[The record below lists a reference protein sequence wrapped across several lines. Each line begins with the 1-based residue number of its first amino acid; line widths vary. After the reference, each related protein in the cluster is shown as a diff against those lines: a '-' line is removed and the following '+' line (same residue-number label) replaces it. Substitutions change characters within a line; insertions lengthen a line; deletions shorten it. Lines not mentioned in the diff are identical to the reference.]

1 MPIDD
6 REAGVTVAA
15 DQAEVT
21 VANVSADEIG
31 ILVSGD
37 EATVTVTG
45 PVSADEV
52 GVKITGDDVDLINNG
67 TITGPVAIDSTGSE
81 GETNIEQSEG
91 EINGDVRLG
100 SGDDSVEI
108 ESGTV
113 NGSFDLGAGDDDF
126 VSSAEG
132 LSDVVDAGAG
142 DDIVETGS
150 GDDELTGG
158 LGDDELDGGEGIDTV
173 RFDDADVGVSVDL
186 AAGEATRD
194 TGFDLTIENLLLVNP
209 NGGINPAEIVS
220 EGVEG
225 NLYFN
230 IHTSDFPSGELR
242 GQLALVEDNRDA
254 FGFGT
259 VTFSAALDGAQ
270 EIPVPADTDATG
282 EATVVF
288 TVAEDGSIRYTT
300 ELSVSGLNQADLLPV
315 NIGNGTLSPIHLH
328 NAPAG
333 ANGPVVVDIASDAG
347 PEGIAAVSETDS
359 LANIENVVGSNDADT
374 IVGDGE
380 ANELIGLDGD
390 DELSGAGG
398 GDTLIGGE
406 GNDLLRGGGGSD
418 VVDGGEGIDTISFSD
433 IGVDVDVTLNADG
446 SGSAEYIV
454 NGNTVT
460 DTFTGIENVEGSA
473 NNDTITAIGEAA
485 NVLSGGGGS
494 DVIDGG
500 AGDDELNGNGGGD
513 TLVGGEGND
522 LLRGGGGN
530 DVVEGGEGIDTI
542 SFSDIGVDV
551 EVTLAADGSGS
562 AEYIV
567 NGNTV
572 TDTFTGIENVEGSAN
587 NDTIIANGAAP
598 NAIDG
603 GAGDDFIAGG
613 GGTDDLSGGEGIDTN
628 SFVNIGAPVVANL
641 AAGTASYQPAP
652 GVTVFEQFDGFENLD
667 GSQNNDQLFGDG
679 GDNVLTGNDGD
690 DLLVGRGG
698 GDELFG
704 GEGNDVL
711 QGGGGNDALD
721 GGEGIDT
728 ADFQDIGV
736 GVTASLED
744 DGTGVATYE
753 VNGNTVQDSLTSIEN
768 LTGSENDDSL
778 SGNSEDNLLAG
789 GAGNDELSGGDGNDV
804 LRGDE
809 VGSGTAIRVSVTNT
823 LGEGGTFLTPVW
835 FGFHDAENF
844 DLFNAGE
851 AASLGLERLAED
863 GVVEGIAAEFNAQA
877 GENGVDATIAGGAGV
892 PGPIDP
898 GETASFVLDV
908 DPNQVGQGFFT
919 WATMII
925 PSNDAF
931 LSVPDDA
938 RADPIFDEDGNFLG
952 PLVIERFG
960 NDVLDAGTEVNNE
973 EGAAFLNQTAIDQGT
988 AENGVVG
995 AHPGFNGS
1003 EGNPDGTP
1011 QNILGGTT
1019 VAGTVVDPIEGDF
1032 TRNGGNEQLLRI
1044 VIDRVASE
1052 GGDDVLN
1059 GGAGND
1065 SLEGGGGRDTFVFQ
1079 QGTGSD
1085 TVLDFDTFV
1094 ETGDFI
1100 DVSDFNFADGDAVI
1114 AAAQQVGDDTV
1125 IDLGNG
1131 DQITLIGV
1139 NVDDLNADSFIT
1151 GEAPEPDEPVEIVGG
1166 VGAEEINGGAADDEL
1181 SGGRG
1186 NDIING
1192 GDGND
1197 AIEGGRDDDDID
1209 GGDGND
1215 VINAGRG
1222 DDNVLGGEGDDFIDG
1237 GRDDDDID
1245 GGAGNDILEGGR
1257 GDDNINGG
1265 AGDDLICAGSGDDT
1279 LNGGT
1284 GNDRLEGGSGE
1295 DIFVFEMGTQQDTV
1309 LDFQSGQDELDLTD
1323 FGFASFAD
1331 VQAAAEED
1339 GDDLVI
1345 DLGNGDSVTLVGVSE
1360 AELSQD
1366 DVSI

>member
-1 MPIDD
+1 MAYDD
-6 REAGVTVAA
+6 KEAGIIVAA
-15 DQAEVT
+15 DEAEVT
-21 VANVSADEIG
+21 VGRVRADEIG
-31 ILVSGD
+31 VLVSGD
-37 EATVTVTG
+37 DADVTTEGPVEAGETGAKVTG
-45 PVSADEV
+45 DGVTLSNEGQLSGGEV
-52 GVKITGDDVDLINNG
+52 GVKVTGEETDILNSGSIS
-67 TITGPVAIDSTGSE
+67 GPVAIDATESE
-81 GETNIEQSEG
+81 GSTNLEQSEG
-91 EINGDVRLG
+91 EISGEVRLG
-100 SGDDSVEI
+100 SGDDNVEI
-108 ESGTV
+108 EGGEVNGTV
-113 NGSFDLGAGDDDF
+113 RLGGGDDDF

-132 LSDVVDAGAG
+132 QSEVVDGESG
-142 DDIVETGS
+142 DDVIDAGS

-158 LGDDELDGGEGIDTV
+158 LGEDDLDGGDGIDTA
-173 RFDDADVGVSVDL
+173 RFDDIDVGVSVDL
-186 AAGEATRD
+186 AAGEAVRD
-194 TGFDLTIENLLLVNP
+194 TGFVATIENLLLVNP

-220 EGVEG
+220 EGVDG

-242 GQLALVEDNRDA
+242 GQLALAEDNRDA

-259 VTFSAALDGAQ
+259 VVFSAALDGAQ
-270 EIPVPADTDATG
+270 ETPAPVDTDASG
-282 EATVVF
+282 EASVVF
-288 TVAEDGSIRYTT
+288 TLLEDGSIRYTT

-328 NAPAG
+328 NAPVGLGG
-333 ANGPVVVDIASDAG
+333 AVVVDIASDAG
-347 PEGIAAVSETDS
+347 PEGIVAVSETDE
-359 LANIENVVGSNDADT
+359 LTNIENVVGSNDADI
-374 IVGDGE
+374 IVGDDA
-380 ANELIGLDGD
+380 ANELSGLEGD
-390 DELSGAGG
+390 DELSGGRG
-398 GDTLIGGE
+398 GDNLLGGE
-406 GNDLLRGGGGSD
+406 GNDLLRGGGGND
-418 VVDGGEGIDTISFSD
+418 VIDGGEGIDTISFSD
-433 IGVDVDVTLNADG
+433 IGVDVNVTLNADG
-446 SGSAEYIV
+446 SGSA
-454 NGNTVT
+454 
-460 DTFTGIENVEGSA
+460 D
-473 NNDTITAIGEAA
+473 
-485 NVLSGGGGS
+485 
-494 DVIDGG
+494 
-500 AGDDELNGNGGGD
+500 
-513 TLVGGEGND
+513 
-522 LLRGGGGN
+522 
-530 DVVEGGEGIDTI
+530 
-542 SFSDIGVDV
+542 
-551 EVTLAADGSGS
+551 
-562 AEYIV
+562 YIV

-587 NDTIIANGAAP
+587 NDTIIANGGAP

-603 GAGDDFIAGG
+603 GAGNDFIAGG
-613 GGTDDLSGGEGIDTN
+613 GGVDDLSGGEGVDTN
-628 SFVNIGAPVVANL
+628 SFINIGTPVVANL

-667 GSQNNDQLFGDG
+667 GSQNDDQLFGDG
-679 GDNVLTGNDGD
+679 GDNALSGNDGD
-690 DLLVGRGG
+690 DLLIGRGG
-698 GDELFG
+698 ADDLSG

-721 GGEGIDT
+721 GGEGVDT

-736 GVTASLED
+736 AVTATLED
-744 DGTGVATYE
+744 DGTGVASYE

-809 VGSGTAIRVSVTNT
+809 VGSGTAVRVSVTNT

-835 FGFHDAENF
+835 FGFHNAENF
-844 DLFNAGE
+844 DLFSAGE
-851 AASLGLERLAED
+851 QASLGLERLAED
-863 GVVEGIAAEFNAQA
+863 GIVEGIAAEFNAQA
-877 GENGVDATIAGGAGV
+877 GDGGVDATIIGGAGA

-908 DPNQVGQGFFT
+908 DPSQVGQGFFT

-931 LSVPDDA
+931 LASPDDA
-938 RADPIFDEDGNFLG
+938 RADAIFDENGNFLG

-973 EGAAFLNQTAIDQGT
+973 VAAAFLNQTAANQGT
-988 AENGVVG
+988 TEGGVVG
-995 AHPGFNGS
+995 SHPGFNGS

-1019 VAGTVVDPIEGDF
+1019 AAGTIVDQTEGDF

-1044 VIDRVASE
+1044 VVDRVANE
-1052 GGDDVLN
+1052 GGADILN

-1114 AAAQQVGDDTV
+1114 AAAQQDGDNTV

-1139 NVDDLNADSFIT
+1139 DVGDLNAESFIV
-1151 GEAPEPDEPVEIVGG
+1151 GEGPVEIDPIVVDGG
-1166 VGAEEINGGAADDEL
+1166 RGAEEINGGAADDEL
-1181 SGGRG
+1181 NGGRG

-1197 AIEGGRDDDDID
+1197 QINGGRDDDELD
-1209 GGDGND
+1209 GGDGDD

-1222 DDNVLGGEGDDFIDG
+1222 DDNVEGGDGNDVIDG
-1237 GRDDDDID
+1237 GRGDDDIN
-1245 GGAGNDILEGGR
+1245 GGAGNDVLEGGR

-1265 AGDDLICAGSGDDT
+1265 AGNDFICAGTGDDII
-1279 LNGGT
+1279 NGGT
-1284 GNDRLEGGSGE
+1284 GNDRLEGGSGA
-1295 DIFVFEMGTQQDTV
+1295 DIFVFETGTEDDTV
-1309 LDFQSGQDELDLTD
+1309 LDFETGRDELDLTA

-1331 VQAAAEED
+1331 VQAAAEDD
-1339 GDDLVI
+1339 GDDVVI

-1366 DVSI
+1366 DVAI

>member
-1 MPIDD
+1 MAYDD
-6 REAGVTVAA
+6 KEAGITVAA
-15 DQAEVT
+15 DEAEVT
-21 VANVSADEIG
+21 VGRVIADEIG
-31 ILVSGD
+31 ILVSGED
-37 EATVTVTG
+37 AEVTVEG
-45 PVSADEV
+45 PVDADEV
-52 GVKITGDDVDLINNG
+52 GVKVTGDGVTIENEGSTSGGEVGIKITGDEVDIINSG
-67 TITGPVAIDSTGSE
+67 SISGPVSIDSTESE
-81 GETNIEQSEG
+81 GSTNIEQSEG
-91 EINGDVRLG
+91 EIDGDVRLG
-100 SGDDSVEI
+100 SGDDNVVI
-108 ESGTV
+108 EGGTV
-113 NGSFDLGAGDDDF
+113 SGSFSLGGGDDDF
-126 VSSAEG
+126 ESSAEG

-142 DDIVETGS
+142 DDDIETGS

-158 LGDDELDGGEGIDTV
+158 LGDDDLDGGEGIDTA
-173 RFDDADVGVSVDL
+173 RFDDIDVGVSVDL
-186 AAGEATRD
+186 AAGEANRD

-220 EGVEG
+220 EGVDG

-242 GQLALVEDNRDA
+242 GQLALAEDNRDA

-259 VTFSAALDGAQ
+259 VVFSAALDGAQ
-270 EIPVPADTDATG
+270 EIPVPADTDASG

-288 TVAEDGSIRYTT
+288 TLAEDGSIRYTT
-300 ELSVSGLNQADLLPV
+300 ELSISGLNQADLLPV

-374 IVGDGE
+374 LVGDGE
-380 ANELIGLDGD
+380 ANELIGLDGN

-406 GNDLLRGGGGSD
+406 GNDLLRGGGGND
-418 VVDGGEGIDTISFSD
+418 VIDGGEGIDTISFSD
-433 IGVDVDVTLNADG
+433 IGVDVN
-446 SGSAEYIV
+446 
-454 NGNTVT
+454 
-460 DTFTGIENVEGSA
+460 
-473 NNDTITAIGEAA
+473 
-485 NVLSGGGGS
+485 
-494 DVIDGG
+494 
-500 AGDDELNGNGGGD
+500 
-513 TLVGGEGND
+513 
-522 LLRGGGGN
+522 
-530 DVVEGGEGIDTI
+530 
-542 SFSDIGVDV
+542 
-551 EVTLAADGSGS
+551 VTLAADGSGT
-562 AEYIV
+562 ADYIV

-587 NDTIIANGAAP
+587 NDTIIANGGAP

-641 AAGTASYQPAP
+641 AAGTASYEPAP

-698 GDELFG
+698 GDELVG

-711 QGGGGNDALD
+711 QGGGGNDILD

-736 GVTASLED
+736 AVTATLED
-744 DGTGVATYE
+744 DGTGVASYE
-753 VNGNTVQDSLTSIEN
+753 VNGNIVQDSLTSIEN

-778 SGNSEDNLLAG
+778 SGNAEDNLLAG

-809 VGSGTAIRVSVTNT
+809 VGSGTAVRVSVTNT

-835 FGFHDAENF
+835 FGFHNGENF
-844 DLFNAGE
+844 DLFTAGE
-851 AASLGLERLAED
+851 EASLGLERLAED

-877 GENGVDATIAGGAGV
+877 GENGVDATIGGGAGV

-898 GETASFVLDV
+898 GETASFVIDV
-908 DPNQVGQGFFT
+908 DPSQVGQGFFT

-931 LSVPDDA
+931 LAAPDDPQTDA
-938 RADPIFDEDGNFLG
+938 IFDEDGNFLG

-973 EGAAFLNQTAIDQGT
+973 EDAAFLNQTALNQGT
-988 AENGVVG
+988 TEGGVVG
-995 AHPGFNGS
+995 LHPGFNGS
-1003 EGNPDGTP
+1003 EGNPDAAP

-1019 VAGTVVDPIEGDF
+1019 AAGTIVDPIEGDF

-1044 VIDRVASE
+1044 VVDRVANE

-1094 ETGDFI
+1094 DTGDFI

-1139 NVDDLNADSFIT
+1139 DVGDLNADSFIV
-1151 GEAPEPDEPVEIVGG
+1151 GEAPVEIDPVVIEGG
-1166 VGAEEINGGAADDEL
+1166 RGAEEINGGAGDDEL
-1181 SGGRG
+1181 NGGRG

-1197 AIEGGRDDDDID
+1197 AIEGGRDDDEID
-1209 GGDGND
+1209 GGDGDD

-1222 DDNVLGGEGDDFIDG
+1222 DDNVIGGEGNDFIDG
-1237 GRDDDDID
+1237 GRGDDNIE
-1245 GGAGNDILEGGR
+1245 GGAGNDVLEGGR

-1265 AGDDLICAGSGDDT
+1265 AGDDLVCAGSGDDII
-1279 LNGGT
+1279 NGGT

-1295 DIFVFEMGTQQDTV
+1295 DIFVFEMGTEQDTV
-1309 LDFQSGQDELDLTD
+1309 LDFETGRDELDLTD

-1331 VQAAAEED
+1331 VQAAAEDD

>member
-1 MPIDD
+1 MAYDD
-6 REAGVTVAA
+6 KEAGITIAA
-15 DQAEVT
+15 DGAD
-21 VANVSADEIG
+21 VSVGRVRADEIG
-31 ILVSGD
+31 ILVSADDADVTSEGPVTAGEVGIKVTGD
-37 EATVTVTG
+37 GVTVTNEG
-45 PVSADEV
+45 SVSGGDV
-52 GVKITGDDVDLINNG
+52 GIKITGEETDIVNSGSISG
-67 TITGPVAIDSTGSE
+67 AVAIDATGSE
-81 GETNIEQSEG
+81 GSTNFEQSEG
-91 EINGDVRLG
+91 EINGDIRLG
-100 SGDDSVEI
+100 SGDDNVEI
-108 ESGTV
+108 EGGEINGAV
-113 NGSFDLGAGDDDF
+113 NLGGGDDDF
-126 VSSAEG
+126 VSSASG
-132 LSDVVDAGAG
+132 SADFVDGGAG
-142 DDIVETGS
+142 DDLIETGS

-158 LGDDELDGGEGIDTV
+158 LGEDDLDGGEGIDTV
-173 RFDDADVGVSVDL
+173 RFDDLDVGVTVDL
-186 AAGEATRD
+186 AAGEATRE
-194 TGFDLTIENLLLVNP
+194 TGFEVTIEDLSLVNP
-209 NGGINPAEIVS
+209 NDGIAPSAIV
-220 EGVEG
+220 EQGVSG

-242 GQLALVEDNRDA
+242 GQLSLVEDNRDA
-254 FGFGT
+254 FGAGT
-259 VTFSAALDGAQ
+259 VVFAALLDGAQ
-270 EIPVPADTDATG
+270 EIPAPVDTDASG
-282 EATVVF
+282 DASVVF
-288 TVAEDGSIRYTT
+288 TVADDGTVSYTT

-347 PEGIAAVSETDS
+347 PDGSLAVSETDS
-359 LANIENVVGSNDADT
+359 LENIENVVGSNDADVIT
-374 IVGDGE
+374 GDDA
-380 ANELIGLDGD
+380 ANELSGLEGD
-390 DELSGAGG
+390 DELSGGRG
-398 GDTLIGGE
+398 GDTLLGGE
-406 GNDLLRGGGGSD
+406 GNDLLRGGGGND
-418 VVDGGEGIDTISFSD
+418 VIDGGEGIDTISFSD
-433 IGVDVDVTLNADG
+433 IGVDVNVTLNADG
-446 SGSAEYIV
+446 SGSADYIV

-460 DTFTGIENVEGSA
+460 DSFTGIENVEGS
-473 NNDTITAIGEAA
+473 D
-485 NVLSGGGGS
+485 
-494 DVIDGG
+494 
-500 AGDDELNGNGGGD
+500 
-513 TLVGGEGND
+513 
-522 LLRGGGGN
+522 
-530 DVVEGGEGIDTI
+530 
-542 SFSDIGVDV
+542 
-551 EVTLAADGSGS
+551 
-562 AEYIV
+562 
-567 NGNTV
+567 
-572 TDTFTGIENVEGSAN
+572 N
-587 NDTIIANGAAP
+587 NDTIIANGGAP

-603 GAGDDFIAGG
+603 GAGNDFIAGG
-613 GGTDDLSGGEGIDTN
+613 GGVDDLSGGEGIDTN
-628 SFVNIGAPVVANL
+628 SFINIGAEVVADL
-641 AAGTASYQPAP
+641 ASGNASYQPAP

-667 GSQNNDQLFGDG
+667 GSQNDDQLFGDG
-679 GDNVLTGNDGD
+679 GDNALSGNGGD

-698 GDELFG
+698 ADDLSG

-711 QGGGGNDALD
+711 QGGGGNDILD

-736 GVTASLED
+736 GVSASLED
-744 DGTGVATYE
+744 DGTGVASYE
-753 VNGNTVQDSLTSIEN
+753 VDGNIVQDSLTSIEN
-768 LTGSENDDSL
+768 LTGSENDDTL
-778 SGNSEDNLLAG
+778 SGNAEDNLLAG

-809 VGSGTAIRVSVTNT
+809 VGSGTAVRVSVTNT

-835 FGFHDAENF
+835 FGFHNAENF
-844 DLFNAGE
+844 DLFTAGE

-863 GVVEGIAAEFNAQA
+863 GVVEGIAAEFNQQV
-877 GENGVDATIAGGAGV
+877 GDNGVDATIGGGAGV

-908 DPNQVGQGFFT
+908 DPSQVGQGFFT

-931 LSVPDDA
+931 LAAPDAADTDA
-938 RADPIFDEDGNFLG
+938 IFDENGNFLG

-973 EGAAFLNQTAIDQGT
+973 EAAAFLNQTAANQGT
-988 AENGVVG
+988 TEGGVVG

-1003 EGNPDGTP
+1003 EGNPDATP

-1019 VAGTVVDPIEGDF
+1019 AAGTIVDPVEGDF

-1044 VIDRVASE
+1044 VVDRLANE
-1052 GGDDVLN
+1052 GGADVLN

-1065 SLEGGGGRDTFVFQ
+1065 SLEGGGGRDTFVFE

-1114 AAAQQVGDDTV
+1114 AAAQQDGDNTV

-1131 DQITLIGV
+1131 DQITLVGV
-1139 NVDDLNADSFIT
+1139 DVGDLNAESFIV
-1151 GEAPEPDEPVEIVGG
+1151 GEAPVEIDPVVIDGG
-1166 VGAEEINGGAADDEL
+1166 RGDEELNGGAGDDEL
-1181 SGGRG
+1181 NGGRG

-1197 AIEGGRDDDDID
+1197 AIEGGRDDDEID
-1209 GGDGND
+1209 GGDGDD

-1222 DDNVLGGEGDDFIDG
+1222 DDDVFGGAGNDFIDG
-1237 GRDDDDID
+1237 GRGDDNIE
-1245 GGAGNDILEGGR
+1245 GGAGNDVIEGGR

-1265 AGDDLICAGSGDDT
+1265 AGNDLVCAGSGDDII
-1279 LNGGT
+1279 NGGT

-1295 DIFVFEMGTQQDTV
+1295 DIFVFEMGTGQDTV
-1309 LDFQSGQDELDLTD
+1309 LDFDSGRDELDLTD

-1331 VQAAAEED
+1331 VEAAAEED

-1366 DVSI
+1366 DVAI